1 MDAFYSLHRL
11 VCPLETCPAKKNEI
25 KITLFTKEL
34 RSFIINKIKEW
45 KMIILNL
52 LIYFKVF

>member
-34 RSFIINKIKEW
+34 RSFIINKIKE
-45 KMIILNL
+45 
-52 LIYFKVF
+52 